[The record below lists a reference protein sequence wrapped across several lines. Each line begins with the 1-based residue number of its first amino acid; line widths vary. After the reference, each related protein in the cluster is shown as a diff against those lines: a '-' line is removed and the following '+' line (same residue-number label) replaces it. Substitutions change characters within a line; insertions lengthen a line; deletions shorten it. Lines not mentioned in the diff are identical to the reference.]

1 MPNISE
7 EQYEAFEKQIDDSL
21 RKACAHKDRLK
32 RSNSRYSILNIVLG
46 AIATFVTGQAVIF
59 APVLGNW
66 RVTCTVAGVF
76 ALGATIVAGIQKQL
90 ADSEI
95 LAEASECCG
104 RLRSLKVETIAGEYE
119 LERVKS
125 EYKQILTSCPR
136 VET

>member
-1 MPNISE
+1 MSNISE
-7 EQYEAFEKQIDDSL
+7 EPYEALGRQIDESL
-21 RKACAHKDRLK
+21 RKACAQKDRLK
-32 RSNSRYSILNIVLG
+32 RSSSRYSILNIILG

-104 RLRSLKVETIAGEYE
+104 RLRSLKVETIAGDYE
-119 LERVKS
+119 LEKVKG
-125 EYKQILTSCPR
+125 EYRQILAACPR